1 MRTVSNGCGS
11 PAACGG
17 LRRGG
22 RAHGTLV
29 TVAGLTEP
37 VDAGLSRAL
46 RAAALELRDRRRTRR
61 FPPEVSVGG
70 LGRPRALR
78 EAVVEL
84 DADRL
89 DHTLRCE
96 LVAALLARAL
106 PDEQHPVA
114 WLARPG
120 PLAWH
125 DLDAAWWPAFAAAYA
140 EAAVPL
146 TAVVVT
152 RHGWYDPRS
161 GLAREWRRLRHRG
174 RPRGG

>member
-1 MRTVSNGCGS
+1 MRTVSNGPGPS
-11 PAACGG
+11 AACGG

-22 RAHGTLV
+22 RGQGTLV
-29 TVAGLTEP
+29 TVPGLAEP
-37 VDAGLSRAL
+37 VDPGLSRAL

-70 LGRPRALR
+70 LGLPRALR
-78 EAVVEL
+78 DTVVEL
-84 DADRL
+84 DADPL

-106 PDEQHPVA
+106 AEEQRPVA

-120 PLAWH
+120 PLVWH

-152 RHGWYDPRS
+152 RTGWYDPRS
-161 GLAREWRRLRHRG
+161 GLTREWRRLRHRG
-174 RPRGG
+174 GPRA